1 MADKNEL
8 ITVKLSADNR
18 RKLMCQLNELTEK
31 SGCKVRPI
39 YCYADLHTGLE
50 LHSNWPCMGE
60 LTLAQLVVLA
70 AKLKAKIVISNIN
83 VIPNKLLTTKDAKST
98 KNIKCQGR

>member
-18 RKLMCQLNELTEK
+18 RKLMAQLNELTAK
-31 SGCKVRPI
+31 AGCKVRPI
-39 YCYADLHTGLE
+39 YCYADLNTGLE
-50 LHSNWPCMGE
+50 LHSHWPVMGE

-70 AKLKAKIVISNIN
+70 AKLKARIVISNIN
-83 VIPNKLLTTKDAKST
+83 IVSREKVQSKKVHN
-98 KNIKCQGR
+98 